1 MSDERR
7 RSTRY
12 GIDDATGSFK
22 LAGQFRL
29 IDISLNGLGLEG
41 NLRLQKGQAYRGR
54 VDWAGRSIEVRGR
67 VAWTRLVGTAK
78 GDGGDVLP
86 VYQAGIEFELPIAEP
101 HSDLRHLIEAA
112 TSFRRG
118 DRLFGRYRATDDATE
133 VALDAEITIRKVS
146 RTGMLIE
153 SPAAVEIGTVLPF
166 DLSFGGHLF
175 QALGRVVTC
184 EAQHEAD
191 AEEPT
196 SYAVGVEFEGL
207 DEDAR
212 RTLAEVVENLAD
224 TSQDGV

>member
-12 GIDDATGSFK
+12 DIHDATGSFT

-29 IDISLNGLGLEG
+29 IDISVNGLGLEG

-54 VDWAGRSIEVRGR
+54 VEWAGRTIQVRGR

-86 VYQAGIEFELPIAEP
+86 VYQAGIELELPITEP
-101 HSDLRHLIEAA
+101 HGELRHLIEAA

-146 RTGMLIE
+146 QTGMQIE
-153 SPAAVEIGTVLPF
+153 SPTAVEIGTVIPF
-166 DLSFGGHLF
+166 DLTFGAHLF
-175 QALGRVVTC
+175 QVLGRVVTC

-196 SYAVGVEFEGL
+196 SYVVGVEFEGL
-207 DEDAR
+207 EEDAR
-212 RTLAEVVENLAD
+212 RTLADVVKHLAD
-224 TSQDGV
+224 SSQDGA

>member
-12 GIDDATGSFK
+12 GIADATGSFT

-41 NLRLQKGQAYRGR
+41 HLRLQKGQVYRGR
-54 VDWAGRSIEVRGR
+54 VEWAGRTIEVRGR
-67 VAWTRLVGTAK
+67 VAWTRLVGTTK

-86 VYQAGIEFELPIAEP
+86 VYQAGIEFELPIPEP
-101 HSDLRHLIEAA
+101 HGDLRHLIEAA

-118 DRLFGRYRATDDATE
+118 DRLFGRYRTTDDATE

-166 DLSFGGHLF
+166 DLAFEGHLF
-175 QALGRVVTC
+175 QARGRVVTC
-184 EAQHEAD
+184 EALHEAD

-196 SYAVGVEFEGL
+196 SYAVGVEFEEL
-207 DEDAR
+207 DENAR
-212 RTLAEVVENLAD
+212 STLADVVESLAG
-224 TSQDGV
+224 TSQDGD